1 MSFCE
6 GLNVLIVNKLFNF
19 TEASGKVFIRNF
31 KKYGGNA
38 EAYNGT
44 QAIKRFSHLIVPSKM
59 PKSSLESLLSIKVDS
74 FNIPITTEAWPTQ
87 MFSKKCW
94 VDPLIYKWKDSEKEV
109 LKRKQE
115 VKTPPKKIRPDMIE
129 SSSRNLN
136 FHLTNELEKLKNFY
150 EVVNDKGRTIVY
162 GNIIRTLRLLPF
174 KVEKI
179 EQIKEIEGFGEKSLN
194 KVREILEKGGLD
206 RVQNFNMNERIT
218 AMKNLTEVHGIGTN
232 LAYKLFKKGITTYD
246 MLLKFAI
253 ENPGFFNETQKTSI
267 QLHNEIQLKIPRNE
281 VSEIANF
288 VIKSLTSMDKNAKF
302 EVCGS
307 FRRGRELCGDV
318 DIVISTEIDNLLLEL
333 VQNCSIITHIFS
345 LSNHKFIG
353 VCKLG
358 THQRRL
364 DIYCCKPPEFWFAVL
379 YFTGSSNYN
388 RLLRAAAG
396 KSNLHLSNT
405 NLTDLRSGRPVLEA
419 KSEEDIIAFLGFP
432 ILSLQERDI

>member
-6 GLNVLIVNKLFNF
+6 GLNVLIINKQFNF
-19 TEASGKVFIRNF
+19 TEASGKIFIKNF
-31 KKYGGNA
+31 IKYGGRA
-38 EAYNGT
+38 ETFTGT
-44 QAIKRFSHLIVPSKM
+44 QDPKNFSHIIVPSKM
-59 PKSSLESLLSIKVDS
+59 PKSYLESLLKLNTDS
-74 FNIPITTEAWPTQ
+74 FSTPITTETWPTQ

-94 VDPLIYKWKDSEKEV
+94 VDPQIYKWKDVNKEV

-115 VKTPPKKIRPDMIE
+115 LKTPPKKIRPDMIE
-129 SSSRNLN
+129 TSSRNLN

-162 GNIIRTLRLLPF
+162 GNIVRTLRLLPF

-179 EQIKEIEGFGEKSLN
+179 EQIKDIEGFGEKSLE

-206 RVQNFNMNERIT
+206 RVQNFNMNERIN
-218 AMKNLTEVHGIGTN
+218 AMKNLTEVHGIGSH

-246 MLLKFAI
+246 MLVKFAS
-253 ENPGFFNETQKTSI
+253 ENPGFFNETQKTAI

-281 VSEIANF
+281 VREIADF
-288 VIKSLTSMDKNAKF
+288 VIKSLTSIDKNAKS

-307 FRRGRELCGDV
+307 YRRQRELCGDV
-318 DIVISTEIDNLLLEL
+318 DLVISTETDNLLSHL
-333 VQNCSIITHIFS
+333 VQTCPIITHIFS

-353 VCKLG
+353 VCKLK
-358 THQRRL
+358 TLHRRL
-364 DIYCCKPPEFWFAVL
+364 DIYCCKPSEFWFAVL

-396 KSNLHLSNT
+396 KSSLHLSNT
-405 NLTDLRSGRPVLEA
+405 NLTDLRSGRSVLEA